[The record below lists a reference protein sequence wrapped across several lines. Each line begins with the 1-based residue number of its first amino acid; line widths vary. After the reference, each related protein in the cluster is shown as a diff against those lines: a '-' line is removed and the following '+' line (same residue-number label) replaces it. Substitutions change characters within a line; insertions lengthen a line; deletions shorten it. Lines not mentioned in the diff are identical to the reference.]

1 MGKDKIKKIVMLV
14 VIIIIMTILFI
25 VLVNRKNS
33 EVQTNEND
41 KETYVELGMRTRQ
54 NISEKVKEER
64 EFDGL
69 ILQSGDITYSNKIST
84 FSVVVVNKKDEEYK
98 EKNIEIIFLDENNQ
112 IINKIQTQ
120 IPTITAKGVI
130 TLNASIENDISQA
143 YNYSITEI

>member
-41 KETYVELGMRTRQ
+41 KETYVELGIRTRQ

-69 ILQSGDITYSNKIST
+69 ILQSADITYSNKIST

-143 YNYSITEI
+143 YNYFITEI

>member
-1 MGKDKIKKIVMLV
+1 MKKIVMLV
-14 VIIIIMTILFI
+14 GIIIIVAILSI
-25 VLVNRKNS
+25 VLVNRKDS
-33 EVQTNEND
+33 EVQTSEND
-41 KETYVELGMRTRQ
+41 KETYVELGIRTRQ

-69 ILQSGDITYSNKIST
+69 ILQSADITYSNKIST